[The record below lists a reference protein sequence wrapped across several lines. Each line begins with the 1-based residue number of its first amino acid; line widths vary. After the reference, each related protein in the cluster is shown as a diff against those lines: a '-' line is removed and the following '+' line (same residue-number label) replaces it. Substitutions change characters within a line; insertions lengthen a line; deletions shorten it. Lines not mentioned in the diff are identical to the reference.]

1 MKVGNILCKNG
12 RSLAALLM
20 LTKQMEENRT
30 TKELMV
36 VWLFKIYF
44 YFFIFVL
51 VIFHVNFCL
60 VYCLRAYTGLAG
72 ITFTDPDTW

>member
-1 MKVGNILCKNG
+1 MCKNS
-12 RSLAALLM
+12 RCPSALLM

-30 TKELMV
+30 TKKLMV
-36 VWLFKIYF
+36 VWFFKIYF
-44 YFFIFVL
+44 YLFIFVL

-60 VYCLRAYTGLAG
+60 VYCLLWAYTGLVG